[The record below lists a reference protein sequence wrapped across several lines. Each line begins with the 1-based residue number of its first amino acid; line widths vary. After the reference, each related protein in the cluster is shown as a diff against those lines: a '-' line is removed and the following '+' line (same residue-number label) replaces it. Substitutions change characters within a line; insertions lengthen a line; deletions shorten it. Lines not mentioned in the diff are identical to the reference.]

1 MGEQLKPCPFC
12 GARAEILGAD
22 HLPYVCCENCGGSSD
37 EFRTAE
43 RAAEDWNRRTP
54 DPATQQVVEACEPF
68 ASYGEAL
75 RGQRVRHDEPLVE
88 LWGHKITGHDLIRA
102 ANALSAFRKGEG
114 GE

>member
-12 GARAEILGAD
+12 GARAEILGTD

-54 DPATQQVVEACEPF
+54 SPAIKEMVEALE
-68 ASYGEAL
+68 
-75 RGQRVRHDEPLVE
+75 
-88 LWGHKITGHDLIRA
+88 DLITLLERQSAAGVVVGIRPSSKTIDQRKRA
-102 ANALSAFRKGEG
+102 RAALSAFRRES
-114 GE
+114 E